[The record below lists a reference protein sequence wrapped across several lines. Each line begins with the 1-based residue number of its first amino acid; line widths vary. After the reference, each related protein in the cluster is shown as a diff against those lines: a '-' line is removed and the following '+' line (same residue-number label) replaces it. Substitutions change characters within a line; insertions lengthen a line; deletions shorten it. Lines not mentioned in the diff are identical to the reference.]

1 MSGPKGAMHD
11 QMSIDHFDA
20 IAPGYAGA
28 SGALDP
34 LYDAIRGELAA
45 VVAGKDVLDVG
56 SGGVFP
62 FDRRLAASVTS
73 LDISPEMLAR
83 VPSDVVRVVADA
95 RDMSALANESF
106 DAVLFSLSFHHVAAG
121 TVRETEAGQAAVI
134 AEALRVL
141 RPGGRLVLYEP
152 VLSPVLFAIERALF
166 RPITALLAL
175 SGVPPLYF
183 RSRESL
189 RRLAGFEVVR
199 PRLEGWV
206 DPLSGTYPSAL
217 RLPIAIFP
225 TRYELF
231 LARKPLG

>member
-1 MSGPKGAMHD
+1 MHD
-11 QMSIDHFDA
+11 RLSIAHFDS

-28 SGALDP
+28 TGALDP
-34 LYDAIRGELAA
+34 LYAAIRGELAT
-45 VVAGKDVLDVG
+45 VVAGKNVLDVG

-73 LDISPEMLAR
+73 LDLSAEMLAR
-83 VPSDVVRVVADA
+83 VPDDVAKVVADA
-95 RDMSALANESF
+95 RDMRPLADASF
-106 DAVLFSLSFHHVAAG
+106 DAVLFSLSFHHVAAE
-121 TVRETEAGQAAVI
+121 TVEMTEAAQAQAL
-134 AEALRVL
+134 AESFRVL
-141 RPGGRLVLYEP
+141 RPGGQLVLYEP
-152 VLSPVLFAIERALF
+152 VLSPVLFAIERVLF
-166 RPITALLAL
+166 RPLMALLAL

-189 RRLAGFEVVR
+189 RRLAGFEVVT
-199 PRLEGWV
+199 PRVSGWV

-217 RLPIAIFP
+217 RLPIALFP

>member
-1 MSGPKGAMHD
+1 MNDRLAVA
-11 QMSIDHFDA
+11 HFDS
-20 IAPGYAGA
+20 IAPDYAGA
-28 SGALDP
+28 TGALDP

-73 LDISPEMLAR
+73 LDVSAEMLAR
-83 VPSDVVRVVADA
+83 VPADVAKIVADA
-95 RDMSALANESF
+95 RDMRALADASF
-106 DAVLFSLSFHHVAAG
+106 DAVLFSLSFHHVAAP
-121 TVRETEAGQAAVI
+121 TVAETEAAQAA
-134 AEALRVL
+134 ALSEALRVL

-166 RPITALLAL
+166 KPLMALLAL

-183 RSRESL
+183 RSRASL
-189 RRLAGFEVVR
+189 KRLANFDVIL
-199 PRLEGWV
+199 PRVSGWV
-206 DPLSGTYPSAL
+206 DPLSGTFPSPL

-231 LARKPLG
+231 IAGKPRG